1 MRMKGFGGVLG
12 VVLAQTVA
20 GGLAFTWLFPL
31 WHETKRSY
39 FTIYG
44 SLLTVLFA
52 LPAWLVTRAGASP
65 GDPSGEW
72 IVRLTLATLVLV
84 AGWTALMLA
93 RWQTAARVVGFV
105 SVPVSAATLV
115 AFATAAEASLPVA
128 LAQVAV
134 GAIFLGAVY
143 DGLFL
148 GHWYLTDR
156 KLTRAPIERAT
167 RWTIGASIVEMV
179 AIAAT
184 GFGGAD
190 RTSDS
195 LNPILAAGDVAP
207 WIALGMA
214 GATLLI
220 AGMTKGAL
228 RGTRPSAVQS
238 ATGFYYLAVVTAFTA
253 EIAVKTR
260 YFPG

>member
-1 MRMKGFGGVLG
+1 MTGFGGVLA
-12 VVLAQTVA
+12 VVLTQVVA
-20 GGLAFTWLFPL
+20 GGAALTWLSPL
-31 WHETKRSY
+31 WNETKRSY

-44 SLLTVLFA
+44 VLLTCLFA
-52 LPAWLVTRAGASP
+52 LPAWLVARAGAVA
-65 GDPSGEW
+65 GDDSGAS
-72 IVRLTLATLVLV
+72 IVRGTLVTLLLV
-84 AGWTALMLA
+84 GGSAALMLA
-93 RWQTAARVVGFV
+93 RQQRAARVVGLV
-105 SVPVSAATLV
+105 SVPASIVTLV
-115 AFATAAEASLPVA
+115 AFAMAGEATLPVA
-128 LAQVAV
+128 LVQV
-134 GAIFLGAVY
+134 GAGALFLGTTY
-143 DGLFL
+143 NGLFL

-156 KLTRAPIERAT
+156 KLTRGPIQRAT
-167 RWTIGASIVEMV
+167 RWAIAASIVEMV

-184 GFGGAD
+184 GFGGPERAP
-190 RTSDS
+190 TS

-228 RGTRPSAVQS
+228 RGARPSAVQS

-260 YFPG
+260 FFPG

>member
-1 MRMKGFGGVLG
+1 VTGFGGVLG
-12 VVLAQTVA
+12 VVLMQAIA
-20 GGLAFTWLFPL
+20 GGLAFTWLLPL

-44 SLLTVLFA
+44 SLMTLLFA
-52 LPAWLVTRAGASP
+52 LPAWLVARAGALP
-65 GDPSGEW
+65 GDASGVW

-84 AGWTALMLA
+84 AGWTLLMFAA
-93 RWQTAARVVGFV
+93 RHTAARVVGAA
-105 SVPVSAATLV
+105 SVPVSAAALV
-115 AFATAAEASLPVA
+115 AFATAAEGALPVA
-128 LAQVAV
+128 LVQVGV
-134 GAIFLGAVY
+134 GAVFLGATY

-156 KLTRAPIERAT
+156 KLTRTPIDRAT
-167 RWTIGASIVEMV
+167 RWTIGASIAEVV

-184 GFGGAD
+184 GFGGAE
-190 RTSDS
+190 RTSGS

-260 YFPG
+260 FFPG